1 LTDILYYAI
10 ADAFQI
16 GNLLAIIAGVVLG
29 ITVGAIPGLSGPM
42 AIAVAVPLTFYM
54 QPLTGLAFLVSVNKG
69 GTFGGAISAILLNTP
84 GSPEA
89 TATTLDGHP
98 LAKKGQPVRALRTAL
113 FSSVSGDTFSDLVLF
128 VTAAWLA
135 ALALK
140 LGPVET
146 GALVVV
152 ALAFVSELLSE
163 SPSKGL
169 ISVGFGVLIACI
181 GTDPSMAAPRM
192 TFGMV
197 DLQGG
202 IPLMAV
208 GIGLLALSEVMVRFE
223 AHLSDR
229 RSKKSE
235 ESALSLSGQADDR
248 FTWSDYRA
256 ILPTIARSAVIGS
269 MIGAL
274 PGLGTSMAAFLGY
287 SAARRASKEPE
298 SFGKG
303 NIKGIAGAE
312 AANSAVVGSNLIPLL
327 ALGIPGN
334 IAAALLVGAF
344 IAHGITPG
352 PWLFA
357 EQPRLIYGLFVSMV
371 IANVANLLIG
381 NSFLRLF
388 AMVLRVPTHLIF
400 PAILF
405 LCLAGSYL
413 NEQTWFSVG
422 LTMVFGVVGYGM
434 RKLGFPVVPFV
445 IGLILGPMLER
456 TLMQTFIFTNGSLLG
471 LLDYPAA
478 LALYAVAAI
487 VITRPLWRR
496 TS

>member
-1 LTDILYYAI
+1 
-10 ADAFQI
+10 
-16 GNLLAIIAGVVLG
+16 
-29 ITVGAIPGLSGPM
+29 
-42 AIAVAVPLTFYM
+42 
-54 QPLTGLAFLVSVNKG
+54 
-69 GTFGGAISAILLNTP
+69 
-84 GSPEA
+84 
-89 TATTLDGHP
+89 
-98 LAKKGQPVRALRTAL
+98 
-113 FSSVSGDTFSDLVLF
+113 
-128 VTAAWLA
+128 
-135 ALALK
+135 
-140 LGPVET
+140 
-146 GALVVV
+146 
-152 ALAFVSELLSE
+152 
-163 SPSKGL
+163 
-169 ISVGFGVLIACI
+169 
-181 GTDPSMAAPRM
+181 
-192 TFGMV
+192 
-197 DLQGG
+197 
-202 IPLMAV
+202 
-208 GIGLLALSEVMVRFE
+208 
-223 AHLSDR
+223 
-229 RSKKSE
+229 
-235 ESALSLSGQADDR
+235 
-248 FTWSDYRA
+248 
-256 ILPTIARSAVIGS
+256 
-269 MIGAL
+269 
-274 PGLGTSMAAFLGY
+274 
-287 SAARRASKEPE
+287 
-298 SFGKG
+298 
-303 NIKGIAGAE
+303 
-312 AANSAVVGSNLIPLL
+312 
-327 ALGIPGN
+327 LGIPGN

-422 LTMVFGVVGYGM
+422 LTMVFGIVGYGM